1 MSGIVEIIGGTTVDI
16 YVSVPRFPPGTGAEF
31 GCATLAHC
39 DRAANL
45 SVGGNGGL
53 AAYILGRLGQPARLY
68 TRLGRDFWGGWLR
81 ARLEAAGVELA
92 SDSTDEESSTNIVA
106 TDGGG
111 NRLSFFHPVEAQYA
125 VAAPLPDTRVMFL
138 GGCPHPTAELIA
150 SYVRPYRN
158 AGATTVIDIGPAI
171 PRPFRF
177 DDLARLADALDLVTC
192 NRAELRQLSC
202 PSSLPRGVQL
212 IHKLGIPTLVIKD
225 GAKGAVFSKSDDNH
239 LHLVPVETTE
249 SATGSTVGAGDSFIA
264 GLLYALANAKSVAVA
279 VPFANQ
285 IARAVLR
292 AADRLNADLTA
303 FGIYETAIAGQ
314 VRLVEV

>member
-1 MSGIVEIIGGTTVDI
+1 MSGVVEIIGGTTVDV

-31 GCATLAHC
+31 GRSTLAYC
-39 DRAANL
+39 DRAASL

-53 AAYILGRLGQPARLY
+53 AAYILGRLGQPARLH
-68 TRLGRDFWGGWLR
+68 TRLGRDFWGSWLR
-81 ARLEAAGVELA
+81 AQFEAAGVELA

-106 TDGGG
+106 TDGSG
-111 NRLSFFHPVEAQYA
+111 NRLSFFHPLEAQYA

-158 AGATTVIDIGPAI
+158 AGATTVIDIGPSI

-177 DDLARLADALDLVTC
+177 DDLARLADGLDLVTC
-192 NRAELRQLSC
+192 NRAELRQLSGT
-202 PSSLPRGVQL
+202 SSLRRGAQV

-225 GAKGAVFSKSDDNH
+225 GANGAVFSTSDDNH

-249 SATGSTVGAGDSFIA
+249 PATGSTVGAGDSFNA
-264 GLLYALANAKSVAVA
+264 GLLYALANAKSVALAVA
-279 VPFANQ
+279 FANQ

-292 AADRLNADLTA
+292 ATDRLNADLTA
-303 FGIYETAIAGQ
+303 ASIYETPVADQ
-314 VRLVEV
+314 VRVMEV

>member
-16 YVSVPRFPPGTGAEF
+16 YVSVRRFPPGIGTEF
-31 GCATLAHC
+31 GRSTLAQC
-39 DRAANL
+39 GRAASL

-53 AAYILGRLGQPARLY
+53 AAFMLGRLGQPARLH

-81 ARLEAAGVELA
+81 AQLEAAGVELA

-106 TDGGG
+106 IDGGG
-111 NRLSFFHPVEAQYA
+111 NRLSFFHPLEAQYA

-138 GGCPHPTAELIA
+138 GGCPHPTAELMA
-150 SYVRPYRN
+150 SYVRPYRD
-158 AGATTVIDIGPAI
+158 AGATTVMDIGPAI

-192 NRAELRQLSC
+192 NRAELRQLSGT
-202 PSSLPRGVQL
+202 SSLRRGVQV
-212 IHKLGIPTLVIKD
+212 IHNLGIPTLVIKD
-225 GAKGAVFSKSDDNH
+225 GANGAVFSTSDDNH
-239 LHLVPVETTE
+239 LHLLAVETTTP
-249 SATGSTVGAGDSFIA
+249 ATGSVGAGDSFNA
-264 GLLYALANAKSVAVA
+264 GLLYALADAKSVAVA
-279 VPFANQ
+279 VAFANQ

-292 AADRLNADLTA
+292 APDRLNVDLA
-303 FGIYETAIAGQ
+303 AASIYETAVAGQ

>member
-1 MSGIVEIIGGTTVDI
+1 MTGIVDIIGGTTVDI
-16 YVSVPRFPPGTGAEF
+16 YVSVSRFPPGTGAEF
-31 GCATLAHC
+31 GRSTLALC
-39 DRAANL
+39 GRAASL

-53 AAYILGRLGQPARLY
+53 AGYILGRLGQPARLH
-68 TRLGRDFWGGWLR
+68 TRLGRDFWGNWLR
-81 ARLEAAGVELA
+81 TQLEVAGVELA

-106 TDGGG
+106 TDGSG
-111 NRLSFFHPVEAQYA
+111 NRLSFFHALEAQYA

-158 AGATTVIDIGPAI
+158 AGATTVIDIGPSI
-171 PRPFRF
+171 PWPFRF

-192 NRAELRQLSC
+192 NRAELRQLSGT
-202 PSSLPRGVQL
+202 SSLRRGVQV

-225 GAKGAVFSKSDDNH
+225 GANGAVFSTSDDNH

-249 SATGSTVGAGDSFIA
+249 PATGSVGAGDSFNA

-279 VPFANQ
+279 VAFANQ
-285 IARAVLR
+285 IARAVLS
-292 AADRLNADLTA
+292 ATDRLSVDVTDASIHEAAVAD
-303 FGIYETAIAGQ
+303 Q
-314 VRLVEV
+314 VRLLEV

>member
-1 MSGIVEIIGGTTVDI
+1 MGGIVEIIGGTTVDI
-16 YVSVPRFPPGTGAEF
+16 YVSVPRFPSGTGAEF
-31 GCATLAHC
+31 GRSTLAHC
-39 DRAANL
+39 GRAARL

-53 AAYILGRLGQPARLY
+53 PAYILGRLGQPARLH
-68 TRLGRDFWGGWLR
+68 TRLGRDFWGSWLR
-81 ARLEAAGVELA
+81 AQLGAAGVELA

-111 NRLSFFHPVEAQYA
+111 NRLSFFHALAAQYA

-158 AGATTVIDIGPAI
+158 AGATTVIDIGPSI

-192 NRAELRQLSC
+192 NRAELRQLSGT
-202 PSSLPRGVQL
+202 SSLRRGVQV

-249 SATGSTVGAGDSFIA
+249 SATGSTVGAGDSFNA

-279 VPFANQ
+279 VAFANQ

-303 FGIYETAIAGQ
+303 ASIYETAVADQ
-314 VRLVEV
+314 ARVMEV

>member
-1 MSGIVEIIGGTTVDI
+1 MSGVVEIIGGTTVDV

-31 GCATLAHC
+31 GRSTLAHC
-39 DRAANL
+39 DRAASL

-53 AAYILGRLGQPARLY
+53 AAYILGRLGQPARLH
-68 TRLGRDFWGGWLR
+68 TRLGRDFWGSWLR
-81 ARLEAAGVELA
+81 AQFEAAGVELA

-106 TDGGG
+106 TDGSG
-111 NRLSFFHPVEAQYA
+111 NRLSFFHPLEAQYA

-158 AGATTVIDIGPAI
+158 AGATTVIDIGPSI

-177 DDLARLADALDLVTC
+177 DDLARLADGLDFVTC
-192 NRAELRQLSC
+192 NRAELRQLSGT
-202 PSSLPRGVQL
+202 SSLRRGAQV

-225 GAKGAVFSKSDDNH
+225 GANGAVFSTSDDNH

-249 SATGSTVGAGDSFIA
+249 PATGSTVGAGDSFNA
-264 GLLYALANAKSVAVA
+264 GLLYALANAKSVALAVA
-279 VPFANQ
+279 FANQ

-292 AADRLNADLTA
+292 ATDRLNADLTA
-303 FGIYETAIAGQ
+303 ASIYETPVADQ
-314 VRLVEV
+314 VRVMEV

>member
-16 YVSVPRFPPGTGAEF
+16 YVSVRRFPPGIGTEF
-31 GCATLAHC
+31 GRSTLAQC
-39 DRAANL
+39 GRAASL

-53 AAYILGRLGQPARLY
+53 AAFMLGRLGQRARLH

-81 ARLEAAGVELA
+81 AQLEAAGVELA

-111 NRLSFFHPVEAQYA
+111 NRLSFFHPLEARYA

-158 AGATTVIDIGPAI
+158 AGATTVMDIGPAI

-192 NRAELRQLSC
+192 NRAELRQLSGT
-202 PSSLPRGVQL
+202 SSLRRGVQV
-212 IHKLGIPTLVIKD
+212 IHNLGIPTLVIKD
-225 GAKGAVFSKSDDNH
+225 GANGAVFSTSDDNH
-239 LHLVPVETTE
+239 LHLLAVETTTP
-249 SATGSTVGAGDSFIA
+249 ATGSVGAGDSFNA
-264 GLLYALANAKSVAVA
+264 GLLYALADAKSVAVA
-279 VPFANQ
+279 VAFANQ
-285 IARAVLR
+285 IARDVLR
-292 AADRLNADLTA
+292 ATDRLKVDLTA
-303 FGIYETAIAGQ
+303 SSIHETAVADQ
-314 VRLVEV
+314 VRLMEV

>member
-1 MSGIVEIIGGTTVDI
+1 
-16 YVSVPRFPPGTGAEF
+16 
-31 GCATLAHC
+31 
-39 DRAANL
+39 L

-53 AAYILGRLGQPARLY
+53 AAYILGRLGQPARLH
-68 TRLGRDFWGGWLR
+68 TRLGRDFWGSWLR
-81 ARLEAAGVELA
+81 AQLGAAGVELA

-111 NRLSFFHPVEAQYA
+111 NRLSFFHALAAQYA

-158 AGATTVIDIGPAI
+158 AGATTVIDIGPSI

-192 NRAELRQLSC
+192 NRAELRQLSGT
-202 PSSLPRGVQL
+202 SSLRRGVQV

-249 SATGSTVGAGDSFIA
+249 SATGSTVGAGDSFNA

-279 VPFANQ
+279 VAFANQ

-303 FGIYETAIAGQ
+303 ASIYDTAVADQ
-314 VRLVEV
+314 ARVMEV

>member
-31 GCATLAHC
+31 GRATLAHC
-39 DRAANL
+39 DRAASL

-53 AAYILGRLGQPARLY
+53 AAYILGRLGQPARLH

-111 NRLSFFHPVEAQYA
+111 NRLSFFHPLEAQYA

-192 NRAELRQLSC
+192 NRAELRQLSGT
-202 PSSLPRGVQL
+202 SSLRRGVQV
-212 IHKLGIPTLVIKD
+212 IHNLGIPTLVIKD
-225 GAKGAVFSKSDDNH
+225 GANGRCSRHPTITICTSLPSRRRRQQQARSARVIVSTRASCTRWPMPKVSLSQWHSLTRSRELCYVH
-239 LHLVPVETTE
+239 LIDSMWTWPLPAFTRLRSPVKF
-249 SATGSTVGAGDSFIA
+249 D
-264 GLLYALANAKSVAVA
+264 
-279 VPFANQ
+279 
-285 IARAVLR
+285 
-292 AADRLNADLTA
+292 
-303 FGIYETAIAGQ
+303 
-314 VRLVEV
+314 

>member
-16 YVSVPRFPPGTGAEF
+16 YVSVARFPLGAGAEF
-31 GCATLAHC
+31 GRSTLAHC
-39 DRAANL
+39 GRAASL

-53 AAYILGRLGQPARLY
+53 AAYILGRLGQPARLH
-68 TRLGRDFWGGWLR
+68 TRLGRDFWGSWLR
-81 ARLEAAGVELA
+81 AQLEAAGVELA
-92 SDSTDEESSTNIVA
+92 SDDTDEESSTNIVA

-111 NRLSFFHPVEAQYA
+111 NRLSFFHALEAQYA

-158 AGATTVIDIGPAI
+158 AGATTVIDIGPSI
-171 PRPFRF
+171 PWPFRF

-192 NRAELRQLSC
+192 NRAELRQLSGT
-202 PSSLPRGVQL
+202 SSLRRGVQV

-225 GAKGAVFSKSDDNH
+225 GANGAVFSTSDDNH

-249 SATGSTVGAGDSFIA
+249 PATGSVGAGDSFNA

-279 VPFANQ
+279 VAFANQ
-285 IARAVLR
+285 IARAVLG
-292 AADRLNADLTA
+292 ATDRLNVDLTA
-303 FGIYETAIAGQ
+303 ASIYETAVADQ
-314 VRLVEV
+314 VRVMEV

>member
-31 GCATLAHC
+31 GRATLAHC

-53 AAYILGRLGQPARLY
+53 AAYILGRLGQPARLH

-111 NRLSFFHPVEAQYA
+111 NRLSFFHPLEARYA
-125 VAAPLPDTRVMFL
+125 VAAALPDTRVMFL

-192 NRAELRQLSC
+192 NRAELRQLSGT
-202 PSSLPRGVQL
+202 SSLRRGVQL

-225 GAKGAVFSKSDDNH
+225 GANGAVFSTSHDKH

-249 SATGSTVGAGDSFIA
+249 PATGSVGAGDSFNA

-279 VPFANQ
+279 VAFANQ
-285 IARAVLR
+285 IARDVLR
-292 AADRLNADLTA
+292 ATDRLNVDLTA
-303 FGIYETAIAGQ
+303 SSIHETAVADQ
-314 VRLVEV
+314 VRLMEV